1 MCPSG
6 TSLAAGTKRG
16 GARSGLRPAF
26 DVLDADH
33 DGKISH
39 DDLRMFYAG
48 YSTHGADDDFIDSM
62 MSVADF
68 NRDGFVEYGEF
79 ERVLDGVG
87 EKKKSSSSTR
97 SSSGVMGDVFKIMDK
112 DGDGKLSVD
121 DLKSYMK
128 WAGFDASDDDI
139 RAMIDLASYS
149 GGGDKDGVTYD
160 GFLKILSLDTSPM
173 LHSTF

>member
-16 GARSGLRPAF
+16 GAGFRPAF

-33 DGKISH
+33 DGKISK

-48 YSTHGADDDFIDSM
+48 FSSNGADDDFIGSM
-62 MSVADF
+62 MSVADL
-68 NRDGFVEYGEF
+68 NKDGFVEYDEF
-79 ERVLDGVG
+79 ERVLDGAS

-97 SSSGVMGDVFKIMDK
+97 SSSGVMEDVFKVMDK

-121 DLKSYMK
+121 DLKSYMQ

-139 RAMIDLASYS
+139 KAMIKLACYS
-149 GGGDKDGVTYD
+149 GGGDKDGVTYHD
-160 GFLKILSLDTSPM
+160 FLKILALDNS
-173 LHSTF
+173 SVA

>member
-1 MCPSG
+1 M
-6 TSLAAGTKRG
+6 
-16 GARSGLRPAF
+16 
-26 DVLDADH
+26 
-33 DGKISH
+33 
-39 DDLRMFYAG
+39 
-48 YSTHGADDDFIDSM
+48 
-62 MSVADF
+62 
-68 NRDGFVEYGEF
+68 GFVEYGEF

-160 GFLKILSLDTSPM
+160 GLLKILSLDTYPM